1 MKKSLAALLG
11 LCLMWV
17 LSPVGWAATV
27 SIVVNSDSQVRG
39 PALTLGDIAT
49 VSGDPAARVKAL
61 RELKLGDAP
70 DPGTT
75 VFMTPESLEP
85 RLAANRI
92 DFSEISWEVPAQF
105 KISTLSQPV
114 SGAKIA
120 EVANAFL
127 TQTAMRSTINRV
139 DLPAD
144 IQAPLGKLELVPE
157 LSGGIRYNGVTTVN
171 VAIRADGRSF
181 LKTPVR
187 FEIRRYQEVVVAAIN
202 LNAGDIL
209 TEQSVR
215 LERLDTGSMP
225 AGYLTETGKA
235 VGLQVRYPMPPGSVL
250 SERSVTRPILVRRGE
265 LVRILARI
273 GEIEIYANGVS
284 YSQGAVGDL
293 IRVQNT
299 TTKKILTGRVQA
311 DKTVLVLNQPGG

>member
-1 MKKSLAALLG
+1 MKKALAALLG

-92 DFSEISWEVPAQF
+92 DFSEIAWEVPSQF
-105 KISTLSQPV
+105 KISTLFQPV
-114 SGAKIA
+114 NGAKIA
-120 EVANAFL
+120 DAAKIFL
-127 TQTAMRSTINRV
+127 AQTAMGSTVNMV
-139 DLPAD
+139 DMPSD
-144 IQAPLGKLELVPE
+144 IQAPLGKLELLPE
-157 LSGGIRYNGVTTVN
+157 LSGGIRYNGVTIVN

-187 FEIRRYQEVVVAAIN
+187 FEVRRYQEVVVAAGN

-215 LERLDTGSMP
+215 LERLDTGAMP

-250 SERSVTRPILVRRGE
+250 SERSLTRPILIKRGE
-265 LVRILARI
+265 QVRIVARI

-299 TTKKILTGRVQA
+299 TTKKILTGRVQE
-311 DKTVLVLNQPGG
+311 DKTVLVINQPGG

>member
-1 MKKSLAALLG
+1 MKRALAVLLG
-11 LCLMWV
+11 VCLVWV
-17 LSPVGWAATV
+17 LSPVVWAASV
-27 SIVVNSDSQVRG
+27 SIVVNSDSQVKG

-75 VFMTPESLEP
+75 AFMTPESLEP

-92 DFSEISWEVPAQF
+92 DFSEISWAVPAQF
-105 KISTLSQPV
+105 KISTLSHPV
-114 SGAKIA
+114 NGAKIA
-120 EVANAFL
+120 EAATAFL
-127 TQTAMRSTINRV
+127 SQTAMGATINRV
-139 DLPAD
+139 DMPSD
-144 IQAPLGKLELVPE
+144 IQAPVGKLELFPE
-157 LSGGIRYNGVTTVN
+157 LSGGLRYIGVTTVN

-187 FEIRRYQEVVVAAIN
+187 FEVRRFQDVVVAAGN

-209 TEQSVR
+209 TEKSVR

-225 AGYLTETGKA
+225 AGYLTETAKA

-250 SERSVTRPILVRRGE
+250 SERSLTRPLLIRRGE
-265 LVRILARI
+265 QVRIVARI

-293 IRVQNT
+293 VRVQNT
-299 TTKKILTGRVQA
+299 TTKKILTGRVQE